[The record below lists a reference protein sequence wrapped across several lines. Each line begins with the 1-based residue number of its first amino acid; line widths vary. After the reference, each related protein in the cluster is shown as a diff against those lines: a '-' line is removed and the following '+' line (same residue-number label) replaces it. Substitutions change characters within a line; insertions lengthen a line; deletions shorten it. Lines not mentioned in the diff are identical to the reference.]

1 MKSKI
6 LGIFIAALL
15 FAACSTY
22 STLDSSKEYAFVVD
36 ENQSTMLKNPEF
48 GKTRI
53 YVYRKD
59 TAQSFNIGYLRPFDI
74 KIEYA
79 NKKSEILASSR
90 MHNAYFKDIEVD
102 SNESITLSAK
112 LDKYFSLS
120 FTPKKN
126 VIYCLQSEILQDDMQ
141 LDSTSFVALPVFTLV
156 EKDECLF
163 MMKKMNKIQGY
174 N

>member
-1 MKSKI
+1 MHINLKGGQMKSKI
-6 LGIFIAALL
+6 LGIFIAALV

-90 MHNAYFKDIEVD
+90 MHSAYFKDIEVESGIQVHGLLGTD
-102 SNESITLSAK
+102 FLLENKWIVDFNELTI
-112 LDKYFSLS
+112 
-120 FTPKKN
+120 
-126 VIYCLQSEILQDDMQ
+126 EI
-141 LDSTSFVALPVFTLV
+141 
-156 EKDECLF
+156 
-163 MMKKMNKIQGY
+163 
-174 N
+174 